1 MTTTPWAS
9 VRPGDVLL
17 GGDGHEWTVT
27 AKAPGTVALARE
39 GAKPFTKRLTPGDE
53 RAGVVLVTSANDVLY
68 DAIRDVQDVL
78 GGTVISTQADGDQPM
93 CPVDYATPGTMLAH
107 LYTLHGV
114 KFDGTAPDATLS
126 DLKALH
132 TRAHNERGS
141 GYVPHQH
148 TPKWKD
154 VAK

>member
-1 MTTTPWAS
+1 MTTTPWAD

-53 RAGVVLVTSANDVLY
+53 RTGVALVASANDVLY

-78 GGTVISTQADGDQPM
+78 GGTVIQTQADGDQPM

-114 KFDGTAPDATLS
+114 KFDGKRIEGVYERRYMERDRSHFRLVQPDG
-126 DLKALH
+126 DG
-132 TRAHNERGS
+132 GS
-141 GYVPHQH
+141 SPEQGGS
-148 TPKWKD
+148 
-154 VAK
+154 